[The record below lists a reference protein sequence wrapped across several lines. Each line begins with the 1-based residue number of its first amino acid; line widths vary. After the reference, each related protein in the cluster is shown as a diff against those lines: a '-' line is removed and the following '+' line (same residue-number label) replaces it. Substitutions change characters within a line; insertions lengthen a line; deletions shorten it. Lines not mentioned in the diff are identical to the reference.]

1 MLKLR
6 ERLKKGL
13 NVMPENFEDRRRH
26 FRFPAFDDD
35 LGVKLPNE
43 NERVLFSN
51 EELLTNDAVDN
62 TVKKK
67 TTTYDREDYQQE
79 ELERHRNNL
88 PDYHASSQQRR
99 KSIDNL
105 HQTHEFSA
113 TTNRGVK
120 IKRKEATR
128 PSYSRNTAR
137 AQQSSYFKPKYVP
150 ASIIPDQPIPA
161 FTEEELFASMQ
172 KEKDSYLLFDTE
184 RASFDV
190 KNDGD
195 PTVQKF
201 HKGAEEVAV
210 TRKQFKK
217 LKKDPSSR
225 QSFSRSML
233 NTEQETAQTPFEK
246 KQKSEGTRTG
256 ILDRSLGSIMEEE
269 AQNMQNSKYFQQD

>member
-1 MLKLR
+1 
-6 ERLKKGL
+6 
-13 NVMPENFEDRRRH
+13 MPENLEDRRRH

-51 EELLTNDAVDN
+51 EELLTNEAVDT

-99 KSIDNL
+99 TSINDL
-105 HQTHEFSA
+105 HQTHEFTG
-113 TTNRGVK
+113 TTSRGVR
-120 IKRKEATR
+120 IKRKEVTR
-128 PSYSRNTAR
+128 PAYRSAERT
-137 AQQSSYFKPKYVP
+137 QHPSYFKPKYVP
-150 ASIIPDQPIPA
+150 ASIIPDQQTPL
-161 FTEEELFASMQ
+161 FTEEELFTSMQ
-172 KEKDSYLLFDTE
+172 KEKNSYLLFDTE

-190 KNDGD
+190 KNNED

-201 HKGAEEVAV
+201 HKSAEEVAV

-217 LKKDPSSR
+217 LKKDPASR

-233 NTEQETAQTPFEK
+233 NAEKETAQTPFEK
-246 KQKSEGTRTG
+246 KQKNASTRTG

-269 AQNMQNSKYFQQD
+269 SQDMLNSKYFQQD